1 MKAIRAHQFGGPEV
15 LKLEEVPDLHPAE
28 RQVLVKIHAVGVNPF
43 DTYMRTGTYAIKP
56 QLPYTPGA
64 DAAGVIAEVGP
75 GAGRFKV
82 GDRVY
87 AAGTVTGAYS
97 DFALCLE
104 SQVHP
109 LSKNI
114 SFQQGAAIGVPYVT
128 AYRALFDKA
137 QGLPGETILVH
148 GASGG
153 VGIAA
158 LQLARAHGMTVIGTA
173 GTEKGKALVKEQG
186 AHHLLDH
193 TQPDLP
199 DQVRKLT
206 ADRGADVILE
216 MLANKNLAKDLSM
229 VATCGRIVVVGNR
242 GTIEINPRDAMTRD
256 ATILG
261 MTVLNL
267 SDVERSRIH
276 SALGAA
282 LETGVARP
290 VIGKELPLAE
300 AARAHEEVLQPGS
313 YGKIVLIP

>member
-1 MKAIRAHQFGGPEV
+1 MKAIRVHQFGGPEV
-15 LKLEEVPDLHPAE
+15 LKLEEVPDLHPSE

-43 DTYMRTGTYAIKP
+43 DTYMRTGTYAVKP

-64 DAAGVIAEVGP
+64 DAAGVVAEAAP
-75 GAGRFKV
+75 GIGTFRA

-87 AAGTVTGAYS
+87 VAGTLSGAYAEC
-97 DFALCLE
+97 ALCLE
-104 SQVHP
+104 SQVHRIP
-109 LSKNI
+109 KGI

-137 QGLPGETILVH
+137 QGLPGETVLVH

-158 LQLARAHGMTVIGTA
+158 LQLARAHGLNVIGTA
-173 GTEKGKALVKEQG
+173 GTEKGSALVKEQG
-186 AHHLLDH
+186 AHHVLDH

-199 DQVRKLT
+199 EQVKKLT
-206 ADRGADVILE
+206 ADRGADVIVE

-229 VATCGRIVVVGNR
+229 LAMRGRIVVVGNR
-242 GTIEINPRDAMTRD
+242 GTIEINPRDAMTRE

-267 SDVERSRIH
+267 SDLERSRVH
-276 SALGAA
+276 AALGAA
-282 LETGVARP
+282 LETGLARP
-290 VIGKELPLAE
+290 VIGKELPLGE
-300 AARAHEEVLQPGS
+300 AARAHEEVLKAGS